1 MSKLLLFCMFTISS
15 LFAANMPG
23 TQAYVYQVGS
33 QDSSSTWQY
42 EPISLKNYYS
52 TTMTEPWPSSSTGY
66 INKSAPV
73 YFTTTQSLH
82 KNGKFQILVYFPAT
96 VSTQKT
102 VYIDE
107 RNANQIKSNTD
118 GIILSDG
125 FSRSSYYVS
134 ESVNADGSK
143 LVQYNFNDYSGV
155 YKRITVTT
163 CPKNK
168 QPTAV
173 QCAFSVI
180 DIQD

>member
-1 MSKLLLFCMFTISS
+1 MKLVFLCFFALSS
-15 LFAANMPG
+15 LFAASTAP
-23 TQAYVYQVGS
+23 TQAFVYRVSS
-33 QDSSSTWQY
+33 QDNMGVWQD
-42 EPISLKNYYS
+42 EAISWAQYSS
-52 TTMTEPWPSSSTGY
+52 TTMAEPWPSPSTGY
-66 INKSAPV
+66 INQSAPV
-73 YFTTTQSLH
+73 RKVSTESLH
-82 KNGKFQILVYFPAT
+82 KNGKFQILVYFPAA
-96 VSTQKT
+96 VLTQKT